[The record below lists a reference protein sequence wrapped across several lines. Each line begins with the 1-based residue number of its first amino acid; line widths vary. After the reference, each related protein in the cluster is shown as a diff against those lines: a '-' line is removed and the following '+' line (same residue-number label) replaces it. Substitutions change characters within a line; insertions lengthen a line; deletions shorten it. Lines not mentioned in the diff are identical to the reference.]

1 MALGEM
7 ADALG
12 PQHTHFFEVDFIMPE
27 AEFIKRTGETGA
39 LRTAFDVEQTYDD
52 AVSEFL
58 NDYCS
63 NVKESLTC
71 KSRQDY
77 ANEFESMNRTFLTVG
92 LALSFILALIAL
104 LNFINAVITS
114 IKSRK
119 NELAILQAVGMTGK
133 QLKSMLILE
142 GVLYVI
148 ISLVLALTVGTL
160 LTYLL
165 VKAITSQMWMFTY
178 RFIIWPQLAAVPVT
192 LIFAWLIPTLCY
204 ENMCRSSIVERLR
217 MAE

>member
-1 MALGEM
+1 
-7 ADALG
+7 
-12 PQHTHFFEVDFIMPE
+12 
-27 AEFIKRTGETGA
+27 
-39 LRTAFDVEQTYDD
+39 
-52 AVSEFL
+52 
-58 NDYCS
+58 
-63 NVKESLTC
+63 
-71 KSRQDY
+71 
-77 ANEFESMNRTFLTVG
+77 MNQTFLTVG

-114 IKSRK
+114 IQSRK
-119 NELAILQAVGMTGK
+119 NELAILQSVGMTGK
-133 QLKSMLILE
+133 QLKSMLIWE
-142 GVLYVI
+142 GVLYVM
-148 ISLVLALTVGTL
+148 ISLALALTAGTL

-178 RFIIWPQLAAVPVT
+178 HFIIWPQLAAVPVT